1 MPLDG
6 RAHRGRPAHAVAVTT
21 ASSGRQDNHTIHTIR
36 RTETESMSDDDA
48 QPRQWI
54 VEPPPGPGEI
64 SLYFAAGEEVSLTP
78 EQEAALAELLRTL
91 ERRDAEVTG
100 FHTPECPSY
109 AGGCGDISE
118 CFKLTCKPVSCAL
131 ICLSL
136 KGTGA
141 ASASVASGWNLLG
154 SFGTSL
160 G

>member
-1 MPLDG
+1 MP
-6 RAHRGRPAHAVAVTT
+6 
-21 ASSGRQDNHTIHTIR
+21 
-36 RTETESMSDDDA
+36 EDDA

-54 VEPPPGPGEI
+54 VEPPPGPGEV

-91 ERRDAEVTG
+91 EHRDAEVTG
-100 FHTPECPSY
+100 FNTPQCPSY
-109 AGGCGDISE
+109 KGGCGDISE
-118 CFKLTCKPVSCAL
+118 CFKLTCKPVKCAL

-136 KGTGA
+136 TGTGA
-141 ASASVASGWNLLG
+141 AASAGGSWNLLG